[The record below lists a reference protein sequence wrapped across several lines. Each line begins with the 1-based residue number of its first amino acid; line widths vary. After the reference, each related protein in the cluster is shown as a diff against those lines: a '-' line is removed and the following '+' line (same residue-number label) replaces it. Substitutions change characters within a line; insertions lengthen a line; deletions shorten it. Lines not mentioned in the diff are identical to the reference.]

1 MTSRLAQL
9 DTLILSRKQSFD
21 RELHNLV
28 PRECHDLRL
37 NMWDWFLADIAPLVA
52 EREALLKPTYV
63 TPRWRR
69 RLIRAAQIDSTE
81 RRQERAHRGAP

>member
-9 DTLILSRKQSFD
+9 DAKILSRKQSFD
-21 RELHNLV
+21 CALNNLV

-37 NMWDWFLADIAPLVA
+37 NMWRDFLADIAPLVA

-69 RLIRAAQIDSTE
+69 RQIRAAQIDSTE
-81 RRQERAHRGAP
+81 RRQQRAHRGIP